1 MTIQQISIFLENKY
15 GKLNE
20 ILSLLGK
27 EDIRIIAATVA
38 DTSEFG
44 ILRMIVSDAKKA
56 HDLLKS
62 NDVSA
67 TLSEVLAIITSSTA
81 ESFAITF
88 NLFTKAGLSIEYMY
102 CFSVKDKS
110 FLILRVNDRAKALE
124 VIQSHN
130 LEYVTENHLVS
141 SQW

>member
-27 EDIRIIAATVA
+27 ENIRIIAATVA

-56 HDLLKS
+56 HNLLK
-62 NDVSA
+62 NNNVSA
-67 TLSEVLAIITSSTA
+67 TLSEVLAIVTASTA
-81 ESFAITF
+81 ESFASTL
-88 NLFTKAGLSIEYMY
+88 NSFTKAGLSIEYMY
-102 CFSVKDKS
+102 CFSVKEKS
-110 FLILRVNDRAKALE
+110 FLILRVSNREVALE
-124 VIQSHN
+124 VIIHNN
-130 LEYVTENHLVS
+130 LEYVTENQLIS
-141 SQW
+141 L